1 MKKRTPT
8 RKIIQLNPRKITQ
21 DPNRDRHPVT
31 QKSSKTQKSPKTQKS
46 SDQTQKK
53 KKSFVVEPRTTHTTR
68 AKIGAHHP
76 VPRSAL
82 KVSAGWVCEMAQEEM
97 GL

>member
-1 MKKRTPT
+1 MKKRTQT

-21 DPNRDRHPVT
+21 DPNRDRHPMT

-53 KKSFVVEPRTTHTTR
+53 SFVVEPRTTLTTR

-76 VPRSAL
+76 VPRSTL
-82 KVSAGWVCEMAQEEM
+82 KVNAGWVSEMAQEEM